1 MDEVVSCGSPQQ
13 WPSAW
18 HTTAGLLLVMS
29 FTISACSS
37 DQGYAAVQ
45 AWQRQNCQKIQDA
58 GERRRCLQQTDT
70 ARDRYEQ
77 QRERLSPGS
86 SAQER

>member
-1 MDEVVSCGSPQQ
+1 MDEVVSPGELQQ
-13 WPSAW
+13 YPNTW
-18 HTTAGLLLVMS
+18 HVAAVLLLGLS
-29 FTISACSS
+29 AALSACSS

-77 QRERLSPGS
+77 QREGLSPGR